1 MKSWVIVLSVIL
13 CVLHH
18 SHVKAQPDSIRHD
31 RLLNQRSVREKL
43 RVTITPSVG
52 IGLVSGDLEGQ
63 DGLVR
68 YVKPGVAVSGMVK
81 VLLQPSDPQK
91 RFGLGLLFGI
101 TASVGNR
108 RVYEERV
115 WFFWNFE
122 RRALDANYLQQ
133 TAYYFGPIIQIGR
146 RGGALRC
153 QFSIAWN
160 RSNWVT
166 NQFDSE
172 DWYTDSGDYFK
183 DDRTGGGAFLFL
195 LYKRYSVAL
204 MHHELKARVIFPHDT
219 RPDYSAGIT
228 AKTTWVTI
236 GVSF

>member
-1 MKSWVIVLSVIL
+1 MYTNGTNTSVLMKSWVIVLSVIL

-91 RFGLGLLFGI
+91 RFGLGLLSGI
-101 TASVGNR
+101 TASVGEYTKS
-108 RVYEERV
+108 VSGS
-115 WFFWNFE
+115 
-122 RRALDANYLQQ
+122 
-133 TAYYFGPIIQIGR
+133 FGILKDEHLMQITYNKR
-146 RGGALRC
+146 HTILV
-153 QFSIAWN
+153 Q
-160 RSNWVT
+160 
-166 NQFDSE
+166 
-172 DWYTDSGDYFK
+172 
-183 DDRTGGGAFLFL
+183 
-195 LYKRYSVAL
+195 LYK
-204 MHHELKARVIFPHDT
+204 
-219 RPDYSAGIT
+219 
-228 AKTTWVTI
+228 
-236 GVSF
+236 